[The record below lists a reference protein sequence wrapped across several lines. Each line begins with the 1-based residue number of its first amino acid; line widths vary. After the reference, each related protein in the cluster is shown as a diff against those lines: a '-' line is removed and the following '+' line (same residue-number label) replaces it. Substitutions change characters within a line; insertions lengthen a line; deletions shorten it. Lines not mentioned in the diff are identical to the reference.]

1 MNKKNQL
8 HLERNEI
15 RRIVTVLAK
24 VESNV
29 PPTFLHTKLD
39 HSVGL
44 VVQWHVPQR
53 TRATALLVST
63 SNCHVDH
70 FDTHNLHRSLLCF
83 Y

>member
-29 PPTFLHTKLD
+29 PPKFLHTKID
-39 HSVGL
+39 YSVGH

-53 TRATALLVST
+53 THANALLVG
-63 SNCHVDH
+63 
-70 FDTHNLHRSLLCF
+70 
-83 Y
+83 